1 MCGIAGGVG
10 RRVQSRE
17 VLSSQIQEMIHRGP
31 DDSGFFFGEKVS
43 LGMCRLAIVEIDSG
57 SQPASHAQEDVHIV
71 WNGEIFNYRELRTML
86 EQIGVKCRTNS
97 ESEVIINLFL
107 AFGLDFVTKLNG
119 MFSIAIYDGR
129 DKSLI
134 LIRDRMGKKPLWYT
148 EITDRTIFFA
158 SEVKALLI
166 ARPDRTFR
174 SDVVSEVMTFGYVN
188 SPNSSFNEIHQ
199 LPPGS
204 ILTWKNEELAIRKY
218 WEPSYTE
225 ETGMSYPEALE
236 RTKVLIKKAVSDRMI
251 AERPLGSFLS
261 GGFDSTV
268 VTAYMSELSQ
278 TKVQTFSIGFKDKRF
293 NEADH
298 AKKVAD
304 FLGTEHHEMY
314 IDPDPLLIVEDLSKL
329 MDQPFADQS
338 IIPTYLLSKF
348 AKEHITV
355 ALGGDGGDEV
365 FSGYD
370 RYLGTPLMQFMN
382 PLLPAINEVAKLG
395 SKFLSNDNRKF
406 NRILSQLAPSESIAT
421 RYSAILTN
429 AKPLELESLITS
441 DFLTHS
447 AHEKFV
453 SDFNQGD
460 LSPHQRMIRS
470 DLNFYL
476 PGDLLYKADMASMGN
491 SLELRSPLLDVN
503 VVEWG
508 LSLPRSYK
516 IKNFETKHILK
527 DVARSLVPK
536 KLIDRPKMGFAI
548 PRANWLRYELKDLVH
563 DTLLDSTAL
572 QRGWF
577 KPSEV
582 RKVVEGHM
590 RGEDRDHLIWPM
602 LMLELWA
609 RNWLD

>member
-10 RRVQSRE
+10 GRVQSRE
-17 VLSSQIQEMIHRGP
+17 MLSSQIQKMIHRGP

-43 LGMCRLAIVEIDSG
+43 LGMCRLAIVEIESG
-57 SQPASHAQEDVHIV
+57 TQPASHAHEDVHVV
-71 WNGEIFNYRELRTML
+71 WNGEIFNYRELRSIL
-86 EQIGVKCRTNS
+86 EQRGVKCRTNS

-107 AFGLDFVTKLNG
+107 EFGLNFVTKLNG
-119 MFSIAIYDGR
+119 MFAIAIYDGR
-129 DKSLI
+129 DQSLT
-134 LIRDRMGKKPLWYT
+134 LVRDRMGKKPLWYT
-148 EITDRTIFFA
+148 ETKDKTLFFA
-158 SEVKALLI
+158 SEVKSLLV
-166 ARPDRTFR
+166 ARPDRTLR
-174 SDVVSEVMTFGYVN
+174 SDVVSEVMTYGYVN
-188 SPNSSFNEIHQ
+188 SPNSSFSEIHQ

-204 ILTWKNEELAIRKY
+204 TLQWKNGELAIKKY
-218 WEPSYTE
+218 WEPSYTN
-225 ETGMSYPEALE
+225 ETNMSYPEALE
-236 RTKVLIKKAVSDRMI
+236 TTKVLIKKAVSDRMI

-268 VTAYMSELSQ
+268 VTAYMAELSQ

-298 AKKVAD
+298 AKKVAN

-314 IDPDPLLIVEDLSKL
+314 IEPDPLLIVEDLSKL

-338 IIPTYLLSKF
+338 IIPTYLLSQF

-382 PLLPAINEVAKLG
+382 PTLPAINTFAKIG
-395 SKFLSNDNRKF
+395 GKFLSNDNRKF
-406 NRILSQLAPSESIAT
+406 KRVLSQLAPSESIAT
-421 RYSAILTN
+421 RYSAILSN
-429 AKPLELESLITS
+429 AQPLELESLITS
-441 DFLTHS
+441 DFLTYS
-447 AHEKFV
+447 AQEKFV
-453 SDFNQGD
+453 SDFNQGNF
-460 LSPHQRMIRS
+460 SPHQRMTRS

-476 PGDLLYKADMASMGN
+476 PGDLLHKADMASMGN

-516 IKNFETKHILK
+516 IKNFETKRILK
-527 DVARSLVPK
+527 DVARSLVPNN
-536 KLIDRPKMGFAI
+536 LIDRPKMGFAI
-548 PRANWLRYELKDLVH
+548 PRANWLRFELKDLVH
-563 DTLLDSTAL
+563 DTLLDSKAL

-582 RKVVEGHM
+582 KKVIETHM

>member
-10 RRVQSRE
+10 GRVQSRE
-17 VLSSQIQEMIHRGP
+17 MLSSQIQKMIHRGP

-43 LGMCRLAIVEIDSG
+43 LGMCRLAIVEIESG
-57 SQPASHAQEDVHIV
+57 TQPASHAHEDVHVV
-71 WNGEIFNYRELRTML
+71 WNGEVFNYRELRTIL
-86 EQIGVKCRTNS
+86 EQRGIKCRTNS

-107 AFGLDFVTKLNG
+107 EFGLDFVTKLNG
-119 MFSIAIYDGR
+119 MFAIAIYDGR
-129 DKSLI
+129 DQSLT
-134 LIRDRMGKKPLWYT
+134 LVRDRMGKKPLWYT
-148 EITDRTIFFA
+148 ETKDKTLFFA
-158 SEVKALLI
+158 SEVKSLLV
-166 ARPDRTFR
+166 ARPDRTLR
-174 SDVVSEVMTFGYVN
+174 SDVVSEVMTYGYVN
-188 SPNSSFNEIHQ
+188 SPNSSFSEIHQ

-204 ILTWKNEELAIRKY
+204 TLQWKNGELAIKKY
-218 WEPSYTE
+218 WEPSYTK
-225 ETGMSYPEALE
+225 ETSMSYPEALE
-236 RTKVLIKKAVSDRMI
+236 TTKVLIKKAVSDRMI

-268 VTAYMSELSQ
+268 VTAYMAELSQ

-298 AKKVAD
+298 AKKVAN

-314 IDPDPLLIVEDLSKL
+314 IEPDPLLIVEDLSKL

-338 IIPTYLLSKF
+338 IIPTYLLSQF

-370 RYLGTPLMQFMN
+370 RYLGAPLMQFMN
-382 PLLPAINEVAKLG
+382 PMLPAINKFAKLG
-395 SKFLSNDNRKF
+395 GKFLSNDNRKF
-406 NRILSQLAPSESIAT
+406 KRVLSQLAPSESIAT
-421 RYSAILTN
+421 RYSAILSN
-429 AKPLELESLITS
+429 PQPLELESLITS
-441 DFLTHS
+441 EFLTHS
-447 AHEKFV
+447 AQGKFV

-460 LSPHQRMIRS
+460 LSSHQRMTRS

-527 DVARSLVPK
+527 DVARSLVPNN
-536 KLIDRPKMGFAI
+536 LIDRPKMGFAI
-548 PRANWLRYELKDLVH
+548 PRANWLRFELKDLVH
-563 DTLLDSTAL
+563 DTLLDSKAL

-582 RKVVEGHM
+582 KKVIETHL
-590 RGEDRDHLIWPM
+590 RGEDSDHLIWPM

>member
-1 MCGIAGGVG
+1 
-10 RRVQSRE
+10 
-17 VLSSQIQEMIHRGP
+17 
-31 DDSGFFFGEKVS
+31 
-43 LGMCRLAIVEIDSG
+43 
-57 SQPASHAQEDVHIV
+57 
-71 WNGEIFNYRELRTML
+71 
-86 EQIGVKCRTNS
+86 
-97 ESEVIINLFL
+97 
-107 AFGLDFVTKLNG
+107 
-119 MFSIAIYDGR
+119 
-129 DKSLI
+129 
-134 LIRDRMGKKPLWYT
+134 
-148 EITDRTIFFA
+148 
-158 SEVKALLI
+158 
-166 ARPDRTFR
+166 
-174 SDVVSEVMTFGYVN
+174 
-188 SPNSSFNEIHQ
+188 
-199 LPPGS
+199 
-204 ILTWKNEELAIRKY
+204 
-218 WEPSYTE
+218 
-225 ETGMSYPEALE
+225 MSYPEALE
-236 RTKVLIKKAVSDRMI
+236 RTKTLIKKAVSDRMI

-278 TKVQTFSIGFKDKRF
+278 NKVKTFSIGFKDKRF
-293 NEADH
+293 NEAEH
-298 AKKVAD
+298 AKKVAN

-314 IDPDPLLIVEDLSKL
+314 IEPDPLLIVEDLSKL

-370 RYLGTPLMQFMN
+370 RYLGTPLIQFMN

-395 SKFLSNDNRKF
+395 SKFLRNDNRKF
-406 NRILSQLAPSESIAT
+406 NRILTQLAPSESIAN
-421 RYSAILTN
+421 RYSAILSN
-429 AKPLELESLITS
+429 AKPLELESVITS

-460 LSPHQRMIRS
+460 LSPHQRMTRS

-527 DVARSLVPK
+527 DVARSLVPHN
-536 KLIDRPKMGFAI
+536 LIDRPKMGFAI
-548 PRANWLRYELKDLVH
+548 PRANWLRFELKDLVY
-563 DTLLDSTAL
+563 DTLLDSRAL

-582 RKVVEGHM
+582 RKVIETHM
-590 RGEDRDHLIWPM
+590 RGEDRDQLIWPM

>member
-10 RRVQSRE
+10 GRAQSRE
-17 VLSSQIQEMIHRGP
+17 MLGSQIQRMIHRGP
-31 DDSGFFFGEKVS
+31 DDSGFFFGERVS

-57 SQPASHAQEDVHIV
+57 SQPASHAHADVHVV
-71 WNGEIFNYRELRTML
+71 WNGEIFNYRELRTIL
-86 EQIGVKCRTNS
+86 EQRGVKCRTNS

-107 AFGLDFVTKLNG
+107 EFGIDFVNKLNG
-119 MFSIAIYDGR
+119 MFAIAIYDGR

-134 LIRDRMGKKPLWYT
+134 LVRDRMGKKPLWYSET
-148 EITDRTIFFA
+148 KDGTLYFA
-158 SEVKALLI
+158 SEVKSILV

-174 SDVVSEVMTFGYVN
+174 EEVVSEVMTYGYVN
-188 SPNSSFNEIHQ
+188 SPNSSFNEILQ

-204 ILTWKNEELAIRKY
+204 LLKWKNGESVIEKY
-218 WEPSYTE
+218 WEPSYTN
-225 ETGMSYPEALE
+225 ETHLSYPEALE
-236 RTKVLIKKAVSDRMI
+236 KTKALIKKAVSDRMI

-268 VTAYMSELSQ
+268 VTAYMAELSQ
-278 TKVQTFSIGFKDKRF
+278 TKVQTFSIGFRDERF

-298 AKKVAD
+298 AKKVAN

-314 IDPDPLLIVEDLSKL
+314 IKPDPLLIVEDISKL

-338 IIPTYLLSKF
+338 IIPTYLLSQF

-365 FSGYD
+365 FCGYD
-370 RYLGTPLMQFMN
+370 RYLGTPMIQFMN
-382 PLLPAINEVAKLG
+382 PLLPALNGIAKLG
-395 SKFLSNDNRKF
+395 SNFLSKDNRKLK
-406 NRILSQLAPSESIAT
+406 RVVSQMTPSKSLAT
-421 RYSAILTN
+421 RYSAILSY
-429 AKPLELESLITS
+429 AHPSELEFLLSS

-447 AHEKFV
+447 AQEKFV
-453 SDFNQGD
+453 NSFNQGS
-460 LSPHQRMIRS
+460 LSANQRMTRS

-476 PGDLLYKADMASMGN
+476 PGDLLHKADMASMGN

-527 DVARSLVPK
+527 DVARSLVPHN
-536 KLIDRPKMGFAI
+536 LIDRPKMGFAI
-548 PRANWLRYELKDLVH
+548 PRAKWLRFDLKELVH
-563 DTLLDSTAL
+563 DTLLDSKAL

-582 RKVVEGHM
+582 RRVIETHM